1 MPDNEDK
8 KKIENLLKEELK
20 KDRTK
25 TQVEGFTKLDL
36 MEMTRKHIC
45 SHKEG

>member
-1 MPDNEDK
+1 MKNIEDK
-8 KKIENLLKEELK
+8 KKIQALLEEKLK

-25 TQVEGFTKLDL
+25 TQIEGFTKLDL

-45 SHKEG
+45 SHKE